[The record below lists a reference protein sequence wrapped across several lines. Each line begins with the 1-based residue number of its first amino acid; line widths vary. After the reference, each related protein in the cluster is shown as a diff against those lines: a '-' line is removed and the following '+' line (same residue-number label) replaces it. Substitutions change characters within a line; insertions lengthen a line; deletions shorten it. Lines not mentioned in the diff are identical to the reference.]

1 MTKVIR
7 FLATCLLVVSLTA
20 VALADGGE
28 TQGPGLAPPQPP
40 TTECTTDCT
49 DNETPC
55 PVPEPSVDVSDVVDV
70 LVTWLVQSAL

>member
-7 FLATCLLVVSLTA
+7 FFATCILVVSLAA

-40 TTECTTDCT
+40 TTECTADCT
-49 DNETPC
+49 SNEASC
-55 PVPEPSVDVSDVVDV
+55 PVPELSVEASDVANL
-70 LVTWLVQSAL
+70 LVTWLVNSLA